1 MPAALD
7 PSPKAFAWPAMSGW
21 MAYGGMLGVGALLY
35 VLCGRYP
42 ADLPF
47 WMPWEFSW
55 KIYLTVSLALGWY
68 VRGCLRLAGA
78 ERPSIWRHIA
88 FVLGV
93 LLMYAVVQTHYDYLS
108 EHMFFFHRFQHLV
121 LHHLGP
127 FLVALAWPGAA
138 LQAGMPDLL
147 RPVTASGPVRGVVDF
162 VQHPVVAP
170 CLFVGL
176 IYVWLTP
183 SIHAFVMLND
193 QLYYFMNWTMAIDG
207 LFFWFLILD
216 PNPKPPA
223 RIGFGVR
230 ALLTMVVVPPQIAIG
245 AVLALS
251 NHDFYPVYE
260 ICGRI
265 LPISPLTDQHYGG
278 LILWIP
284 GSMMSVV
291 GLILVLNNLRKSDE
305 RREHALGTLT

>member
-1 MPAALD
+1 MTGLAMT
-7 PSPKAFAWPAMSGW
+7 AWV
-21 MAYGGMLGVGALLY
+21 AYGGVLGLGTVFY
-35 VLCGRYP
+35 VLCGWHP
-42 ADLPF
+42 AGLPF

-68 VRGCLRLAGA
+68 LQGCMRLEGV
-78 ERPSIWRHIA
+78 ERPSIWRGIS
-88 FVLGV
+88 FVVGV
-93 LLMYAVVQTHYDYLS
+93 ALMYAVVQTHYDYLS
-108 EHMFFFHRFQHLV
+108 QHMFFFHRFQHLV

-127 FLVALAWPGAA
+127 FLVALSWPGAA
-138 LQAGMPDLL
+138 LQAGMPAFM
-147 RPVTASGPVRGVVDF
+147 RRITASAPIRWIVDLI
-162 VQHPVVAP
+162 QNPVVAP

-176 IYVWLTP
+176 IYFWLIP
-183 SIHAFVMLND
+183 SVHTYVMLND
-193 QLYYFMNWTMAIDG
+193 KLYYFMNWTMAVDG

-216 PNPKPPA
+216 PNPSPPA

-230 ALLTMVVVPPQIAIG
+230 AILTMVVVPPQIAVG
-245 AVLALS
+245 AVLAFS
-251 NHDFYPVYE
+251 NHDFYHVYE

-265 LPISPLTDQHYGG
+265 LPISPLSDQHYGG

-305 RREHALGTLT
+305 RREHALATLA

>member
-1 MPAALD
+1 VPAALGQ
-7 PSPKAFAWPAMSGW
+7 SPKTFTGLAASGWLAFAGI
-21 MAYGGMLGVGALLY
+21 LGLGAVLY
-35 VLCGRYP
+35 VLCGWFP
-42 ADLPF
+42 AGLPF

-55 KIYLTVSLALGWY
+55 KIYLAVTLGLGWY
-68 VRGCLRLAGA
+68 LRGCRRLARTEQPA
-78 ERPSIWRHIA
+78 IWRRISY
-88 FVLGV
+88 VLGV
-93 LLMYAVVQTHYDYLS
+93 VLMYAVVQTHYDYLS

-138 LQAGMPDLL
+138 LQAGMPEFL
-147 RPVTASGPVRGVVDF
+147 RPVTSSPPVRWMVDV

-176 IYVWLTP
+176 IYFWLIP
-183 SIHAFVMLND
+183 SVHTFVMLND
-193 QLYYFMNWTMAIDG
+193 HLYYFMNWTMAVDG

-216 PNPKPPA
+216 PNPRPPA
-223 RIGFGVR
+223 RVGFGVR
-230 ALLTMVVVPPQIAIG
+230 AILTMAVVPPQIAVG

-251 NHDFYPVYE
+251 SHDFYPVYE

-265 LPISPLTDQHYGG
+265 LPISPLSDQHYGG

-284 GSMMSVV
+284 SSMMSVV
-291 GLILVLNNLRKSDE
+291 GLLLVLNNLRKSDE
-305 RREHALGTLT
+305 RRENALATLN